1 MVADVVGNGF
11 AVVAVEVGA
20 AGVLQVYRKPKMV
33 HVARF
38 SSSSLGL
45 GIARTVLARARN
57 AVVVRN
63 FMLLAEGLECGTE
76 WKTERVA

>member
-1 MVADVVGNGF
+1 MVADVEGSGV
-11 AVVAVEVGA
+11 AVVVVEVGA
-20 AGVLQVYRKPKMV
+20 VDVLQVYRKPKMV

-45 GIARTVLARARN
+45 GMASTVLARARK
-57 AVVVRN
+57 AVAVRN
-63 FMLLAEGLECGTE
+63 FMLLGKVLEYKIE